1 MVGEKALQIENN
13 SGKAMEII
21 SPLVKR
27 VDITED
33 HAYILYAFITDFKPL
48 KNMFVHLAEKKNC
61 PPALGVLNPLIG
73 TFQVTGQNDSWN
85 IFYSLSAL
93 TKGRHFFQ
101 EIILAQRGNNHYDG
115 LQSYLLTK

>member
-1 MVGEKALQIENN
+1 MKSKVKVRQTERRRVVGEKALQIENN

-33 HAYILYAFITDFKPL
+33 HAYILYTFITDFKPL

-73 TFQVTGQNDSWN
+73 TF
-85 IFYSLSAL
+85 
-93 TKGRHFFQ
+93 
-101 EIILAQRGNNHYDG
+101 
-115 LQSYLLTK
+115 